1 MRFSSSRVTVGSV
14 AGSSLG
20 EQSATV
26 MVGYPAASVTLMYMT
41 PSVVESNRGISE
53 LGGIWYAFAPSMPA
67 T

>member
-1 MRFSSSRVTVGSV
+1 MRLRSSRVTVGSAV
-14 AGSSLG
+14 GSSLG
-20 EQSATV
+20 EQSTVV
-26 MVGYPAASVTLMYMT
+26 MVGYPAASVTFTYMT